1 MADFKRKTFD
11 NCYLYQLEQN
21 KNNKNLVNYILTAER
36 IDKQSTAFRGIV
48 EEEKRMQKSSILH
61 TVMMMDKVELCIGTV
76 ELPRAFKVFEAHDVR
91 VGKNA
96 DTKVFIDVTNLI
108 QLKDGYFVCPKIDVL
123 ITYLFNAL
131 GYLLYS
137 YAPEKL
143 LNNSNITIAGTE
155 CFVAMFNFIIDYLR
169 VIGFSQNKER
179 ISYLAA
185 LYFQRNILGKDL
197 DTYSKNMAARVAG
210 LSAGDTKAFDL
221 YYNEED
227 FKSIDTF
234 IGMIT
239 ETFKLKGLT
248 TEVFVSKWMYLYG
261 VGTQYATEFFPAFSS
276 VVISAYCGS
285 YIVNQKQIER
295 CCGRSMVTFCEAIIR
310 MGNDEFDRRRYMS
323 ESEYDKTIPRSKDTI
338 LLMEFLFNSGKK
350 LPKEM
355 DFVAEDF
362 KSKSKTSKKLSEI
375 IKFYEDSIQIKKLPK
390 KIKEIFFNGLRAMG
404 LYNVNDADTYES
416 GVCETIL
423 KMGKKY
429 LRLDPKVSSSILMEL
444 NYSIPQIERMID
456 QFRETENPED
466 KEKAKRFAKS
476 LAELRKCAN
485 LLK

>member
-21 KNNKNLVNYILTAER
+21 KNNKNLVNYILTADR

-48 EEEKRMQKSSILH
+48 EEEKRRQRSSILH
-61 TVMMMDKVELCIGTV
+61 TVMMMNKVELCIGHV
-76 ELPRAFKVFEAHDVR
+76 ELPRSFKVFEAKDIR
-91 VGKNA
+91 LGKNA
-96 DTKVFIDVTNLI
+96 ETKIFIDVTNLI

-137 YAPEKL
+137 ESPDKL

-185 LYFQRNILGKDL
+185 LYFQKNVLGKDL

-210 LSAGDTKAFDL
+210 INSTDIKAFDL
-221 YYNEED
+221 YFEESD
-227 FKSIDTF
+227 FEDINIFLS
-234 IGMIT
+234 MIT
-239 ETFKLKGLT
+239 STFKLKGLT

-276 VVISAYCGS
+276 VIISAYCGS
-285 YIVNQKQIER
+285 YIVNQKQVER
-295 CCGRSMVTFCEAIIR
+295 CCGRSMVTFCESIVR
-310 MGNDEFDRRRYMS
+310 MGNDEFDRRRFMS
-323 ESEYDKTIPRSKDTI
+323 ESEYDKTVPRSKDTL
-338 LLMEFLFNSGKK
+338 LLMEALFKSGRK

-355 DFVAEDF
+355 KFTKDDF
-362 KSKSKTSKKLSEI
+362 KSKATTKEKLTKIIDFYLEAMKPDKLSKEI
-375 IKFYEDSIQIKKLPK
+375 KSIAYGAIGAMGQYNETGADIYENGVAETIVRTGKKHINAKDSSTLYAEIMTSINVLPDSITKLRDSDK
-390 KIKEIFFNGLRAMG
+390 A
-404 LYNVNDADTYES
+404 
-416 GVCETIL
+416 
-423 KMGKKY
+423 
-429 LRLDPKVSSSILMEL
+429 
-444 NYSIPQIERMID
+444 
-456 QFRETENPED
+456 ED

-476 LAELRKCAN
+476 LVELRKCAN

>member
-36 IDKQSTAFRGIV
+36 IDKQSTAFRGII
-48 EEEKRMQKSSILH
+48 EEEKRRQRSSILH
-61 TVMMMDKVELCIGTV
+61 TVMMMNKVELCIGRV
-76 ELPRAFKVFEAHDVR
+76 ELPRSFKVFEAKDIR
-91 VGKNA
+91 LGKNA
-96 DTKVFIDVTNLI
+96 ETKIFIDVTNLI

-137 YAPEKL
+137 ESPDKL

-221 YYNEED
+221 YYDEED

-476 LAELRKCAN
+476 LVEIRKCIN

>member
-1 MADFKRKTFD
+1 
-11 NCYLYQLEQN
+11 
-21 KNNKNLVNYILTAER
+21 
-36 IDKQSTAFRGIV
+36 
-48 EEEKRMQKSSILH
+48 MQKSSILH

-476 LAELRKCAN
+476 LVEIRKCIN

>member
-210 LSAGDTKAFDL
+210 LNTGDTKAFDL
-221 YYNEED
+221 YYDEED

-248 TEVFVSKWMYLYG
+248 TEVFISKWMYLYG

-362 KSKSKTSKKLSEI
+362 KSKSKTSKKLSGI

-476 LAELRKCAN
+476 LVEIRKCIN